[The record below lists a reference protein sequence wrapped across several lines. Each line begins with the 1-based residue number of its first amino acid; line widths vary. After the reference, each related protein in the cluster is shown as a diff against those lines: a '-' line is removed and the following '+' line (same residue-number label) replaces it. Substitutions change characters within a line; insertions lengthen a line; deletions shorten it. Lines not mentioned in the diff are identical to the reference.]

1 MKLTPMMQQYQAVK
15 NAHPDQILFFRL
27 GDFYEMFLD
36 DAILVSKELELT
48 LTKRST
54 AGDGIP
60 MCGVPYHAAESY
72 INKLVNKGYKVA
84 ICEQIGDP
92 KAKGLTKREVIKIVT
107 PGTVM
112 NESALT
118 SSKNNYI
125 ALIYEENHAIYLAG
139 ADISTGESFYSIYD
153 GPDRCQLLFDELYR
167 LMMPEL
173 LLIKPFSYER
183 ELKNFLSLRL
193 NNCLVNELTEI
204 TSQVEDLML
213 QHFDVHNRPDNKI
226 AHKAI
231 ATLLEYLHETVKTDL
246 THLNKLTYLDSSKS
260 LFIDTYTLRNLEITR
275 NLRDG
280 GKKDTLYDV
289 LDFTKTAMGSRL
301 LRKWLE
307 YPLLSPKK
315 INDRLDAVAN
325 LVSDFS
331 LRNNLREQLKE
342 IYDFERLLTRM
353 EVGTAN
359 ARDMNAL
366 KSSLYVLPTIKK
378 SLAKATAKLLANI
391 HQKIS
396 TYDDLVVLIDK
407 AIVED
412 PSFSIREG
420 GFIKDGYNQELDE
433 YRNIAKNSK
442 RLLQQMEED
451 EKNKTGIKSLK
462 IGYNKVFG
470 YYIEVRHS
478 STEMVP
484 ENYIRKQTLANA
496 ERYITPELKEFET
509 KILGAQE
516 KIVQLEYNLFTELR
530 DILKTKISSIQNTA
544 HEIAILDVL
553 VSLAQAGDEYN
564 YIRPKLLDDGTIH
577 IKDGRHPLVERILN
591 RDLFV
596 PNDTHLDNAQ
606 NEIMIIT
613 GPNMAGKSTY
623 MRQSALLTLMTQV
636 GSFIPAREAS
646 ISPVD
651 KIFTRI
657 GASDD
662 LVSGQSTFMVEMN
675 EVSHIL
681 KYATNKSLVIL
692 DEIGRGTSTYDGMSI
707 ARAVIE
713 HIRDHIGAKTLFATH
728 YHELTDLEDDVH
740 VKNYCIAVKEKGS
753 DVTFLRRIIRGSAD
767 KSYGIHVA
775 KLAGLP
781 QEVVKR
787 AETILIDLENTAPTK
802 EKTIISKNN
811 SDKDNIDTTLK
822 QDIAITNDTTSEINY
837 LQDNQEDTET
847 ADYQEKAPTLTASP
861 TKKLKFMQVAEMPT
875 LFGVS
880 ISTQL
885 KELDLMSMTPL
896 DAMNKLYELQ
906 QQAKQEE

>member
-27 GDFYEMFLD
+27 GDFYEMFMD
-36 DAILVSKELELT
+36 DALLVSKELELT

-54 AGDGIP
+54 AGEGIP
-60 MCGVPYHAAESY
+60 MCGVPYHSAEPY
-72 INKLVNKGYKVA
+72 INKLVNRGYKVA

-112 NESALT
+112 SESAL
-118 SSKNNYI
+118 SGNKNNYI
-125 ALIYEENHAIYLAG
+125 TLIYEENQQIVLAG
-139 ADISTGESFYSIYD
+139 ADITTGECFYGIYD
-153 GPDRCQLLFDELYR
+153 GEDRCQLLLDELYR

-173 LLIKPFSYER
+173 LLVKPFSYEKQLR
-183 ELKNFLSLRL
+183 DFLDLRL
-193 NNCLVNELTEI
+193 SNCLVNELDSVSNNI
-204 TSQVEDLML
+204 DDRII
-213 QHFDVHNRPDNKI
+213 QHFDAQNRPENEMVK
-226 AHKAI
+226 KAV
-231 ATLLEYLHETVKTDL
+231 ATLLDYVHDTVKTDL
-246 THLNKLTYLDSSKS
+246 SHLNRLTYLDASKS

-289 LDFTKTAMGSRL
+289 LDFTRTAMGSRL

-307 YPLLSPKK
+307 YPLLSKK
-315 INDRLDAVAN
+315 RINARLDAVEN
-325 LVSDFS
+325 LVNEFS
-331 LRNNLREQLKE
+331 ARNNLREIMKD

-353 EVGTAN
+353 EIGSAN

-366 KSSLYVLPTIKK
+366 KTSLRVLPAVKEQ
-378 SLAKATAKLLANI
+378 LAKLSAPLL
-391 HQKIS
+391 QKIDS
-396 TYDDLVVLIDK
+396 KIFLYDDLVQLIDR

-412 PSFSIREG
+412 PGFSIREG
-420 GFIKDGYNQELDE
+420 GFIKDGYNAELDE
-433 YRNIAKNSK
+433 YRNIARNSK

-451 EKNKTGIKSLK
+451 EKTKTGIKSLK

-470 YYIEVRHS
+470 YYIEVRHN
-478 STEMVP
+478 STEKVP
-484 ENYIRKQTLANA
+484 DYYTRKQTLANA
-496 ERYITPELKEFET
+496 ERYITPQLKEFET

-516 KIVQLEYNLFTELR
+516 KIVQIEYNLFTQIREV
-530 DILKTKISSIQNTA
+530 LKTKISSIQDTA

-553 VSLAQAGDEYN
+553 VSLAQAATEYN
-564 YIRPKLLDDGTIH
+564 YIRPKLVGGGVIN
-577 IKDGRHPLVERILN
+577 IKDGRHPLVERILS

-596 PNDTHLDNAQ
+596 PNDTCLDNAQ

-623 MRQSALLTLMTQV
+623 MRQTALLTLMAQI
-636 GSFIPAREAS
+636 GSFIPAREAE
-646 ISPVD
+646 ICPVD

-675 EVSHIL
+675 EVAHIL
-681 KYATNKSLVIL
+681 KYATKDSLVIL

-713 HIRDHIGAKTLFATH
+713 HIRDNIGAKTLFATH

-740 VKNYCIAVKEKGS
+740 VKNYCIAVKEKGTE
-753 DVTFLRRIIRGSAD
+753 VTFLRRIIRGSAD

-781 QEVVKR
+781 NNVIKR
-787 AETILIDLENTAPTK
+787 AEHILADLE
-802 EKTIISKNN
+802 
-811 SDKDNIDTTLK
+811 
-822 QDIAITNDTTSEINY
+822 QNDTNINKTSNV
-837 LQDNQEDTET
+837 DNTNEVEVAPKVTIEKSEPET
-847 ADYQEKAPTLTASP
+847 IEYAQPKVDKETHQN
-861 TKKLKFMQVAEMPT
+861 KLKFLQVAEMPT

-880 ISTQL
+880 ISVQL

-906 QQAKQEE
+906 QQAKQEDNL